1 MSHRIKEDWDL
12 CWYYQS
18 ETGCKNSTC
27 TWRHGNLS
35 ARLYRNHKQKKHNN
49 RYYDRGDPLQKPGAP
64 FYPVRQHKDGGIEDQ
79 YGLVHYPEVDKDS
92 RAKKRFEL
100 QSKLQHKLES
110 EYCRSRSSPMSE
122 STGKTSG
129 PNSSPTSMIT
139 SQGGSDSEGDISK
152 NAWAVPARELAKAR
166 KRNTCAFSQDLLA
179 EFQRSKSQSK
189 MKCYPDSKTENS
201 LSALAKIFVPRV

>member
-1 MSHRIKEDWDL
+1 MSHQIEEDWDL

-27 TWRHGNLS
+27 TWRHANLS
-35 ARLYRNHKQKKHNN
+35 GRLYQNHKQIKHNRN
-49 RYYDRGDPLQKPGAP
+49 YYREDRRKKPSAP

-79 YGLVHYPEVDKDS
+79 YGLVHYPEVEKDS

-100 QSKLQHKLES
+100 LGKLLHKLES
-110 EYCRSRSSPMSE
+110 GYYLSCSSPMSE
-122 STGKTSG
+122 SSPDKTSG